1 MLPQLASMS
10 AYITAAS
17 TQCNQDPLQIMRK
30 SFFNTCVCALQTDDV
45 AVRPIVETLDKEVE
59 TQVLTHKVSRDGST
73 VYMVLEEMERENN
86 ATKLRLEAE
95 EKRVRELEDKLYTVQ
110 QELEAV
116 GSKGGA
122 GGGGLDLGVDAAS
135 ASAGSTSDDP
145 LQRKLEEFK
154 NLV

>member
-1 MLPQLASMS
+1 
-10 AYITAAS
+10 
-17 TQCNQDPLQIMRK
+17 
-30 SFFNTCVCALQTDDV
+30 
-45 AVRPIVETLDKEVE
+45 
-59 TQVLTHKVSRDGST
+59 
-73 VYMVLEEMERENN
+73 MVLEEMERENN

>member
-1 MLPQLASMS
+1 
-10 AYITAAS
+10 
-17 TQCNQDPLQIMRK
+17 MRK
-30 SFFNTCVCALQTDDV
+30 SICNTCVCALQTDDV
-45 AVRPIVETLDKEVE
+45 DVRPIVETLDKEVE

-73 VYMVLEEMERENN
+73 VYKVLDEMESENK

-95 EKRVRELEDKLYTVQ
+95 EKRVRELEDKLHTVQ

-116 GSKGGA
+116 GSKGA
-122 GGGGLDLGVDAAS
+122 GGSGLDRGVDAAS

-145 LQRKLEEFK
+145 LQRNLEEFK